1 MEENITSTLH
11 GLLYLCVLAFYMY
24 LFIYNVFISRSL
36 STFISFTVNVFI
48 CFIIIIFY
56 WYVWVI
62 SFKAMYM

>member
-11 GLLYLCVLAFYMY
+11 GLLYLCVLACYMY

-36 STFISFTVNVFI
+36 CTFISFTVNV
-48 CFIIIIFY
+48 FIIIIFY